1 MKNTAKIIVALML
14 AVVPATKAST
24 LISYDIGEMT
34 SGGATISSGSLFFIS
49 WGTDNSFDSGT
60 FSNGATGLVKSTD
73 SILFAAAISS
83 GVAQS
88 SWTEYLN
95 SPVAAGQKFTAL
107 FVNGLTSSDVD
118 YTTGAFTG
126 GKTIGL
132 TGGTSY
138 SFGTYRT
145 DSVESFGNTVSDEI
159 AWVLPATTVPTA
171 ALNAYSNTG
180 GYAGGSIAAS
190 LATTSNFNLVG
201 SVVAVP
207 EPSVASLFA
216 LGTVGLVA
224 LRARRKS

>member
-1 MKNTAKIIVALML
+1 ML
-14 AVVPATKAST
+14 AAVAATKAST

-34 SGGATISSGSLFFIS
+34 SGGANISTGSLFFIS

-73 SILFAAAISS
+73 SILFATAISGGIS
-83 GVAQS
+83 QGT
-88 SWTEYLN
+88 WTEQLN
-95 SPVAAGQKFTAL
+95 SIDTNRLVLPGQKFTAL
-107 FVNGLTSSDVD
+107 FVKGLTDTDVS

-145 DSVESFGNTVSDEI
+145 DSVESFGNAVSDEI

-171 ALNAYSNTG
+171 ALNAYSNAGGYTG
-180 GYAGGSIAAS
+180 GTIVAS
-190 LATTSNFNLVG
+190 LATTSNFNLV
-201 SVVAVP
+201 SAVVAVP